1 LIAKTDILKLADV
14 EVELMTEM
22 SEEELKRLIAG
33 LDDAHVI
40 EDIFRPYDLK
50 SNPSARRGPGP
61 SPWPTGV
68 LKP

>member
-1 LIAKTDILKLADV
+1 
-14 EVELMTEM
+14 MTEI